1 MSWDFL
7 LCWSTGGK
15 AADGFDLYYSV
26 SNEIYSAD
34 GNAERYLF
42 VIMLRHYHH
51 QTQQNSDN
59 ILVGNSKRVLGSI
72 RNKELLVLM
81 AGNNHQHSSAPLASL
96 FGKLSRRKLLPYTLH
111 FHHISLKMK
120 MSEKEKSKLQ
130 NNVNFLCALIWVRH
144 DSWLHSTV
152 HPPPTTHNLEITS
165 MLNTPVKNHS
175 YSGFL
180 NIGSVLDHPDPKV
193 VPRSG
198 LGFLDSLKAVHFLKM
213 IWFCFFWVEFPLQML
228 LFHGF
233 GQNSSDYILQI
244 THWRL

>member
-1 MSWDFL
+1 MVL
-7 LCWSTGGK
+7 IC
-15 AADGFDLYYSV
+15 YYSV

-34 GNAERYLF
+34 GNAELYLF

-59 ILVGNSKRVLGSI
+59 ILVGNSKRVLGCI

-96 FGKLSRRKLLPYTLH
+96 FGKLSRRKLLPYTLR

-144 DSWLHSTV
+144 DS
-152 HPPPTTHNLEITS
+152 
-165 MLNTPVKNHS
+165 
-175 YSGFL
+175 
-180 NIGSVLDHPDPKV
+180 
-193 VPRSG
+193 
-198 LGFLDSLKAVHFLKM
+198 
-213 IWFCFFWVEFPLQML
+213 
-228 LFHGF
+228 
-233 GQNSSDYILQI
+233 
-244 THWRL
+244 